1 MKYKSNI
8 QRLNESRK
16 AYQDI
21 LSERITDGQE
31 DLERM
36 MGDMDLSDL
45 EGINKPRPEKPVK
58 PETPPKSNPSTY
70 NEITL
75 EPCPNNTSVGGFTS
89 YTSPSMTIG
98 GNTPTVG
105 MVANLDTNP
114 LSTLTG
120 NWEVT
125 AVNQTS
131 QTCNHSSNVGGIC
144 NFDVGSCEGSTPC
157 DFPTISAGC
166 ASTADLTN
174 QFANNN
180 PSQFLSNMASW
191 YANPPGPNGGCNFLE
206 VVRQKH
212 LGHLATGIVINSN
225 NPNGAQ
231 MGPAWIAQKTA
242 KVSYL
247 DCVLADLNAQGCCAG
262 GGNMPE
268 NTGIS
273 TPIPYSPSTI
283 EPEDLVTVSPTVVV
297 PQSNPHVGFNALEES
312 RVIKLKESDLTK
324 MVKRIILGI
333 K

>member
-21 LSERITDGQE
+21 LSERITDGQKKP
-31 DLERM
+31 
-36 MGDMDLSDL
+36 SPP
-45 EGINKPRPEKPVK
+45 KPPRPQDWEKMNIDTLDIPSDTELTSDQEMISCDDCDGGDPISFMVLASDGC
-58 PETPPKSNPSTY
+58 PPGTIISGTGNPCEGSENPPNPSAY

-89 YTSPSMTIG
+89 YTSPGMTIG

-114 LSTLTG
+114 LSTFTG

-131 QTCNHSSNVGGIC
+131 QTCNHPSNVGGIC

-157 DFPTISAGC
+157 DFPTISATC
-166 ASTADLTN
+166 AITADLVN

-180 PSQFLSNMASW
+180 PSQFLSNMATW
-191 YANPPGPNGGCNFLE
+191 YANPPGPNDGCHFLE

-212 LGHLATGIVINSN
+212 LGHLASGIVINSN
-225 NPNGAQ
+225 NPVPGVQ
-231 MGPAWIAQKTA
+231 MGPVWIAQKAA
-242 KVSYL
+242 KVVYL
-247 DCVLADLNAQGCCAG
+247 DCVLADLAAQGCCSGTGSGNVVRPDQG
-262 GGNMPE
+262 GHD
-268 NTGIS
+268 S
-273 TPIPYSPSTI
+273 
-283 EPEDLVTVSPTVVV
+283 
-297 PQSNPHVGFNALEES
+297 FNALEQ
-312 RVIKLKESDLTK
+312 
-324 MVKRIILGI
+324 
-333 K
+333 